1 MNTEELKMTDTAISH
16 IAKLLQM
23 AILTGTDIMD
33 NLRSAT
39 FVVHKGKLELHPDY
53 QETFDINI
61 QNMVDT
67 LGVPS
72 LDDETSS
79 D

>member
-1 MNTEELKMTDTAISH
+1 MNTDELKLTDNAINH

-39 FVVHKGKLELHPDY
+39 LVSYEGKVDIHPDY
-53 QETFDINI
+53 QETFENNI
-61 QNMVDT
+61 QAMLDELGDT
-67 LGVPS
+67 SPEEDFTV
-72 LDDETSS
+72 
-79 D
+79 

>member
-53 QETFDINI
+53 QETFDTNI
-61 QNMVDT
+61 QDMLDT
-67 LGVPS
+67 LGTP
-72 LDDETSS
+72 LGDETSS